1 MILNNETRRNEV
13 KLIQRKRINMKKW
26 DLNNASKT
34 IQFSAALLTA
44 FIGGGLFSLFRF
56 PIPWLLGPMAA
67 LLIASR
73 FKNVKLIWPVSM
85 RNTGLIIVG
94 YSIGISFTKSSLSDM
109 ISHLPSMLILTILI
123 VLVCACSA
131 FVMSKYSGIDY
142 PTSLTS
148 SIPGGLSQIVVF
160 AEEMKG
166 IDITTVTFFHVT
178 RVIMV
183 VFLVPL
189 LIISPLFAANRTN
202 DSSKI
207 MDNVIPEWSDLFPL
221 IFLFALICFLAARI
235 GKIFKLPAPYF
246 LGPVIVTAAI
256 GLLGLQGPPLPL
268 SLLDISQFMV
278 GGYIGL
284 LLKPEQLDNKRKTLL
299 LALMNGLIL
308 ICATMFFS
316 FLLTKYYD
324 LSAIT
329 GFLSLAPGGMD
340 QMGIIAQEVNAD
352 VSTVTSYQLFRMAFI
367 YAAVPPLLKL
377 VLKLSLRKKDKNSN
391 VKLNVK

>member
-1 MILNNETRRNEV
+1 
-13 KLIQRKRINMKKW
+13 MKKW
-26 DLNNASKT
+26 DLNNVSRG
-34 IQFSAALLTA
+34 IQLLAALVTA
-44 FIGGGLFSLFRF
+44 FIGGGLFSLIRL

-73 FKNVKLIWPVSM
+73 FKNVKLIWPVSI

-94 YSIGISFTKSSLSDM
+94 YSIGISFTKSSFSDM
-109 ISHLPSMLILTILI
+109 ISHLPSMLILTTLI
-123 VLVCACSA
+123 VLVCVCSA
-131 FVMSKYSGIDY
+131 FVMSKLTGIDY

-183 VFLVPL
+183 VFLVPF
-189 LIISPLFAANRTN
+189 LISSPLFASESTN
-202 DSSKI
+202 GSTRI
-207 MDNVIPEWSDLFPL
+207 MDNVIPQWSELFPL

-235 GKIFKLPAPYF
+235 GKIIKFPAPYF

-256 GLLGLQGPPLPL
+256 SLFGLQGPPLPP

-284 LLKPEQLDNKRKTLL
+284 LLKPEQLDNKKKTIL

-316 FLLTKYYD
+316 FLLTQYYD
-324 LSAIT
+324 LSSIT

-340 QMGIIAQEVNAD
+340 QMGIISHEVNAD
-352 VSTVTSYQLFRMAFI
+352 VSTVTSYQLFRLAFI
-367 YAAVPPLLKL
+367 YIAVPPLLRL

-391 VKLNVK
+391 SVKLNVK

>member
-1 MILNNETRRNEV
+1 
-13 KLIQRKRINMKKW
+13 MKKW

-44 FIGGGLFSLFRF
+44 FIGGGLFSLIRF

-109 ISHLPSMLILTILI
+109 ISHLPSMLILTALI

-160 AEEMKG
+160 AEEMKS

-256 GLLGLQGPPLPL
+256 GLLGLQGPPLPP

-299 LALMNGLIL
+299 FALMNGLIL
-308 ICATMFFS
+308 ICTTMFFS
-316 FLLTKYYD
+316 FLLTQYYD
-324 LSAIT
+324 LSTIT
-329 GFLSLAPGGMD
+329 SFLSLAPGGMD

-367 YAAVPPLLKL
+367 YAVVPPLLKL

>member
-1 MILNNETRRNEV
+1 
-13 KLIQRKRINMKKW
+13 MKKW

-44 FIGGGLFSLFRF
+44 FIGGGLFSLIRF

-73 FKNVKLIWPVSM
+73 FKNVKLIWPVSV

-109 ISHLPSMLILTILI
+109 ISHLPSMLILTTLI

-160 AEEMKG
+160 AEDMKG

-189 LIISPLFAANRTN
+189 LIISPIFAANSTN

-207 MDNVIPEWSDLFPL
+207 TDNVIPEWSGLFPL

-246 LGPVIVTAAI
+246 LGPVIVAAAI
-256 GLLGLQGPPLPL
+256 GLLGLQGPPLPPT
-268 SLLDISQFMV
+268 LLDISQFMV

-284 LLKPEQLDNKRKTLL
+284 LLKPEQLNNKRKTLL

-308 ICATMFFS
+308 ISATMFFS
-316 FLLTKYYD
+316 FLLTQYYD
-324 LSAIT
+324 LSTIT

-377 VLKLSLRKKDKNSN
+377 VLKISLRRKDKNSN

>member
-1 MILNNETRRNEV
+1 
-13 KLIQRKRINMKKW
+13 MKKW

-44 FIGGGLFSLFRF
+44 FIGGGLFSLIRF

-109 ISHLPSMLILTILI
+109 ISHLPSMLILTALI

-131 FVMSKYSGIDY
+131 FVMSKYCDIDY

-324 LSAIT
+324 LSTIT
-329 GFLSLAPGGMD
+329 SFLSLAPGGMD

>member
-1 MILNNETRRNEV
+1 
-13 KLIQRKRINMKKW
+13 MKKW
-26 DLNNASKT
+26 NLNNASKT

-44 FIGGGLFSLFRF
+44 FIGGGLFSLIRF

-109 ISHLPSMLILTILI
+109 ISHLPSMLILTTLI

-160 AEEMKG
+160 AEDMKG

-189 LIISPLFAANRTN
+189 LIISPIFAANSTN

-207 MDNVIPEWSDLFPL
+207 TDNVIPEWSGLFPL

-246 LGPVIVTAAI
+246 LGPVIVAAAI
-256 GLLGLQGPPLPL
+256 GLLGLQGPPLPPT
-268 SLLDISQFMV
+268 LLDISQYMV

-284 LLKPEQLDNKRKTLL
+284 LLKPEQLNNKRKTLL

-308 ICATMFFS
+308 ISATMFFS
-316 FLLTKYYD
+316 ILLTQYYD
-324 LSAIT
+324 LSTIT

-377 VLKLSLRKKDKNSN
+377 VLKISLRRKDKNSN

>member
-1 MILNNETRRNEV
+1 
-13 KLIQRKRINMKKW
+13 MKKW
-26 DLNNASKT
+26 DLNNASKI

-44 FIGGGLFSLFRF
+44 FIGGGLFSIIRF

-67 LLIASR
+67 LLVASR

-94 YSIGISFTKSSLSDM
+94 YSIGISFTKSSLLDM

-123 VLVCACSA
+123 ILVCACSA
-131 FVMSKYSGIDY
+131 FVMSKYSSIDY

-189 LIISPLFAANRTN
+189 LIISPIFAANRTN

-235 GKIFKLPAPYF
+235 GRIFKLPAPYF

-299 LALMNGLIL
+299 LALMNGLTL

-316 FLLTKYYD
+316 FLLTQYYD
-324 LSAIT
+324 LSPIT
-329 GFLSLAPGGMD
+329 SFLSLAPGGMD

>member
-1 MILNNETRRNEV
+1 
-13 KLIQRKRINMKKW
+13 MKKW

-34 IQFSAALLTA
+34 TQFSAALLTA
-44 FIGGGLFSLFRF
+44 FIGGGLFTLIRL

-73 FKNVKLIWPVSM
+73 FKNVNLIWPVSM

-109 ISHLPSMLILTILI
+109 ISHLPSMLILTTLI
-123 VLVCACSA
+123 VLVCVCSA
-131 FVMSKYSGIDY
+131 FVMSKYSSIDY

-189 LIISPLFAANRTN
+189 LIFSPIFAAKSTN
-202 DSSKI
+202 GSSKI
-207 MDNVIPEWSDLFPL
+207 MDNLIPEWSDLFPL

-246 LGPVIVTAAI
+246 LGPVIVAAAI
-256 GLLGLQGPPLPL
+256 GLLGLQGPPLPP

-299 LALMNGLIL
+299 LALLNGLIL

-316 FLLTKYYD
+316 FLLTHYYD
-324 LSAIT
+324 LSTIT

-367 YAAVPPLLKL
+367 YAAVPPLLRM

>member
-1 MILNNETRRNEV
+1 
-13 KLIQRKRINMKKW
+13 MKKW

-44 FIGGGLFSLFRF
+44 FIGGSLFSLIRF

-73 FKNVKLIWPVSM
+73 FKNVKFIWPVSM

-109 ISHLPSMLILTILI
+109 ISHLPSMLILTTLI

-131 FVMSKYSGIDY
+131 FVMSKYSGIDF

-189 LIISPLFAANRTN
+189 LIISPIFAANSTN
-202 DSSKI
+202 GSSKI
-207 MDNVIPEWSDLFPL
+207 MDNVIPDWSDLFPL
-221 IFLFALICFLAARI
+221 IFLFALICFLGARI

-246 LGPVIVTAAI
+246 LGPVIVSAAI
-256 GLLGLQGPPLPL
+256 GLLGLQGPPLHPT
-268 SLLDISQFMV
+268 LLDISQFMV

-299 LALMNGLIL
+299 FALMNGLIL
-308 ICATMFFS
+308 ILATMFFS
-316 FLLTKYYD
+316 FLLTQYYD
-324 LSAIT
+324 LSTIT

-377 VLKLSLRKKDKNSN
+377 VLKLSLRKKNKNSH

>member
-1 MILNNETRRNEV
+1 
-13 KLIQRKRINMKKW
+13 MKKW
-26 DLNNASKT
+26 DLNNVSKT

-44 FIGGGLFSLFRF
+44 FIGGSLFSLIGL

-109 ISHLPSMLILTILI
+109 ISHLPSMLILTTLI
-123 VLVCACSA
+123 VLVCVCSA
-131 FVMSKYSGIDY
+131 FVMSKYSGVDY

-166 IDITTVTFFHVT
+166 IDITTVTFFHVI

-189 LIISPLFAANRTN
+189 LIFSPIFAAKSTN

-246 LGPVIVTAAI
+246 LGPVIAVAAV
-256 GLLGLQGPPLPL
+256 GLLGLQGPPLPP

-308 ICATMFFS
+308 ICATIFFS

-324 LSAIT
+324 LSTIT

-367 YAAVPPLLKL
+367 YAAVPPLLRL
-377 VLKLSLRKKDKNSN
+377 VLKLSLRKKDKKSN
-391 VKLNVK
+391 VKTKC

>member
-1 MILNNETRRNEV
+1 
-13 KLIQRKRINMKKW
+13 MKKW

-94 YSIGISFTKSSLSDM
+94 YSIGISFTKSSLSDL
-109 ISHLPSMLILTILI
+109 ISHLPSMLILTTLI

-160 AEEMKG
+160 AEEMKI

-256 GLLGLQGPPLPL
+256 GLLGLQGPPLPP

-299 LALMNGLIL
+299 FALMNGLIL

-316 FLLTKYYD
+316 FLLTQYYD
-324 LSAIT
+324 LSTIT

-367 YAAVPPLLKL
+367 YAAVPPLLRL

-391 VKLNVK
+391 VKTKC

>member
-1 MILNNETRRNEV
+1 
-13 KLIQRKRINMKKW
+13 MKKW

-44 FIGGGLFSLFRF
+44 FIGGGLFSLIRF

-109 ISHLPSMLILTILI
+109 ISHLPSMLILTTLI

-189 LIISPLFAANRTN
+189 LIISPIFAANSTN
-202 DSSKI
+202 DSSKLT
-207 MDNVIPEWSDLFPL
+207 DNVIQEWSDLFPL

-246 LGPVIVTAAI
+246 LGPVIVAAAI
-256 GLLGLQGPPLPL
+256 GLLGLQGPPLPP

-284 LLKPEQLDNKRKTLL
+284 LLKPEQLNNKRKTLL

-316 FLLTKYYD
+316 FLLTQYYD
-324 LSAIT
+324 LSTIT

-352 VSTVTSYQLFRMAFI
+352 VSTVTSYQIFRMAFI

-377 VLKLSLRKKDKNSN
+377 VLKISLRKKDKNSN

>member
-1 MILNNETRRNEV
+1 
-13 KLIQRKRINMKKW
+13 MKKW

-44 FIGGGLFSLFRF
+44 FIGGGLFSLIRF

-109 ISHLPSMLILTILI
+109 ISHLPSMLILTVLI

-183 VFLVPL
+183 VFLVPI

-256 GLLGLQGPPLPL
+256 GLLGLQGPPLPP

-299 LALMNGLIL
+299 FALMNGLIL

-316 FLLTKYYD
+316 FLLTQYYD
-324 LSAIT
+324 LSTIT

-340 QMGIIAQEVNAD
+340 QMGIIAQEVNAN

-367 YAAVPPLLKL
+367 YAAVPPLLRL
-377 VLKLSLRKKDKNSN
+377 VLKLSLRKKDKNNN
-391 VKLNVK
+391 VKTKC

>member
-1 MILNNETRRNEV
+1 
-13 KLIQRKRINMKKW
+13 MKKW

-44 FIGGGLFSLFRF
+44 FIGGGLFSLIRF

-109 ISHLPSMLILTILI
+109 ISHLPSMLILTTLI

-189 LIISPLFAANRTN
+189 LIISPIFAANSTN
-202 DSSKI
+202 DSSKLT
-207 MDNVIPEWSDLFPL
+207 DNVIQEWSDLFPL

-246 LGPVIVTAAI
+246 LGPVIVAAAI
-256 GLLGLQGPPLPL
+256 GLLGLQGPPLPP

-284 LLKPEQLDNKRKTLL
+284 LLKPEQLNNKRKTLL

-316 FLLTKYYD
+316 FLLTQYYD
-324 LSAIT
+324 LSTIT

-377 VLKLSLRKKDKNSN
+377 VLKISLRKKDKNSN

>member
-1 MILNNETRRNEV
+1 
-13 KLIQRKRINMKKW
+13 MKKW
-26 DLNNASKT
+26 ELNKASKT
-34 IQFSAALLTA
+34 IQFSVAIVTA
-44 FIGGGLFSLFRF
+44 FIGGGLFSLMRL

-73 FKNVKLIWPVSM
+73 FKNIKLIWPVSI

-109 ISHLPSMLILTILI
+109 ISHLPSMLILTALI
-123 VLVCACSA
+123 VLVCVCSA
-131 FVMSKYSGIDY
+131 FVLSKCSGIDY

-160 AEEMKG
+160 AEEMKE

-189 LIISPLFAANRTN
+189 LISSPIFATKNTHDYSGIIKSA
-202 DSSKI
+202 
-207 MDNVIPEWSDLFPL
+207 IPEWNDLFPL

-235 GKIFKLPAPYF
+235 GKIIKLPAPYF
-246 LGPVIVTAAI
+246 LGPVIVSAAI
-256 GLLGLQGPPLPL
+256 GLFGLQGPSLPP

-284 LLKPEQLDNKRKTLL
+284 LLKPEQLDNKRKTIL

-308 ICATMFFS
+308 IGATMFFS
-316 FLLTKYYD
+316 FLLTQYYD
-324 LSAIT
+324 LAAIT

-340 QMGIIAQEVNAD
+340 QMGIVAQEVNAD

-367 YAAVPPLLKL
+367 YISVPPLLRL
-377 VLKLSLRKKDKNSN
+377 VLKISSRKKEGPLLKDTEK
-391 VKLNVK
+391 V

>member
-1 MILNNETRRNEV
+1 
-13 KLIQRKRINMKKW
+13 MKKW

-109 ISHLPSMLILTILI
+109 ISHLPSMLILTALI

-160 AEEMKG
+160 AEEMKS

-235 GKIFKLPAPYF
+235 GKIIKLPAPYF

-284 LLKPEQLDNKRKTLL
+284 LLKPEQLDNKRKTLS

>member
-1 MILNNETRRNEV
+1 
-13 KLIQRKRINMKKW
+13 MKKW

-44 FIGGGLFSLFRF
+44 CIGGGLFSLIRF

-73 FKNVKLIWPVSM
+73 FKNVKLIWPVSI

-94 YSIGISFTKSSLSDM
+94 YSIGISFTKSSLLDM
-109 ISHLPSMLILTILI
+109 ISHLPSMLILTTLI

-189 LIISPLFAANRTN
+189 LIISPIFAANRTN

-207 MDNVIPEWSDLFPL
+207 MDNVTPEWSDLFPL
-221 IFLFALICFLAARI
+221 IFLLALICFLAARI

-316 FLLTKYYD
+316 FLLTQYYD
-324 LSAIT
+324 LSPIT

-377 VLKLSLRKKDKNSN
+377 VLKLSIRKKDKNRN

>member
-1 MILNNETRRNEV
+1 
-13 KLIQRKRINMKKW
+13 MKKW
-26 DLNNASKT
+26 DLNDASKT

-44 FIGGGLFSLFRF
+44 FIGGSLFSLIRL

-109 ISHLPSMLILTILI
+109 ISHLPSMLILTALI

-189 LIISPLFAANRTN
+189 LIISPLFVANRTN

-246 LGPVIVTAAI
+246 LGPVIAVAAV
-256 GLLGLQGPPLPL
+256 GLFGLQGPPLPPL
-268 SLLDISQFMV
+268 LLDISQFMV

-284 LLKPEQLDNKRKTLL
+284 LLKPEQLDNKRKNLFF
-299 LALMNGLIL
+299 ALMNGLIL

-316 FLLTKYYD
+316 FLLTQYYD
-324 LSAIT
+324 LSTIT

-367 YAAVPPLLKL
+367 YAAVPPLLRL
-377 VLKLSLRKKDKNSN
+377 VLKLSLRKKDKNNN
-391 VKLNVK
+391 VKTKC

>member
-1 MILNNETRRNEV
+1 
-13 KLIQRKRINMKKW
+13 MKKW

-44 FIGGGLFSLFRF
+44 FIGGGLFSLIRF

-109 ISHLPSMLILTILI
+109 ISHLPSMLILTTLI

-131 FVMSKYSGIDY
+131 FVMSKYSSVDY

-160 AEEMKG
+160 AEDMKG

-189 LIISPLFAANRTN
+189 LIISPIFAANSTN

-207 MDNVIPEWSDLFPL
+207 TDNVIPEWSGLFPL

-246 LGPVIVTAAI
+246 LGPVIVAAAI
-256 GLLGLQGPPLPL
+256 GLLGLQGPPLPPT
-268 SLLDISQFMV
+268 LLDISQFMV

-284 LLKPEQLDNKRKTLL
+284 LLKPEQLNNKRKTLL

-308 ICATMFFS
+308 ISATMFFS
-316 FLLTKYYD
+316 FLLTQYYD
-324 LSAIT
+324 LSTIT

-377 VLKLSLRKKDKNSN
+377 VLKISLRRKDKNSN

>member
-1 MILNNETRRNEV
+1 
-13 KLIQRKRINMKKW
+13 MKKW

-44 FIGGGLFSLFRF
+44 FIGGGLFSLIRL
-56 PIPWLLGPMAA
+56 PIPWLLGSMAA

-109 ISHLPSMLILTILI
+109 ISHLPSMLILTTLI
-123 VLVCACSA
+123 VLVCVCSA

-166 IDITTVTFFHVT
+166 IDITLVTFFHVT

-189 LIISPLFAANRTN
+189 
-202 DSSKI
+202 
-207 MDNVIPEWSDLFPL
+207 
-221 IFLFALICFLAARI
+221 
-235 GKIFKLPAPYF
+235 
-246 LGPVIVTAAI
+246 
-256 GLLGLQGPPLPL
+256 
-268 SLLDISQFMV
+268 
-278 GGYIGL
+278 
-284 LLKPEQLDNKRKTLL
+284 
-299 LALMNGLIL
+299 
-308 ICATMFFS
+308 
-316 FLLTKYYD
+316 
-324 LSAIT
+324 
-329 GFLSLAPGGMD
+329 
-340 QMGIIAQEVNAD
+340 
-352 VSTVTSYQLFRMAFI
+352 
-367 YAAVPPLLKL
+367 
-377 VLKLSLRKKDKNSN
+377 
-391 VKLNVK
+391 

>member
-1 MILNNETRRNEV
+1 
-13 KLIQRKRINMKKW
+13 MKKW

-44 FIGGGLFSLFRF
+44 FIGGGLFSLIRF

-109 ISHLPSMLILTILI
+109 ISHLPSMLILTTLI

-189 LIISPLFAANRTN
+189 LIISPIFAANSTN
-202 DSSKI
+202 GSSKI

-246 LGPVIVTAAI
+246 LGPVIVAAAI
-256 GLLGLQGPPLPL
+256 GLIGLQGPPLPP

-316 FLLTKYYD
+316 FLLTQYYD
-324 LSAIT
+324 LSTIT

>member
-1 MILNNETRRNEV
+1 
-13 KLIQRKRINMKKW
+13 MKKW

>member
-1 MILNNETRRNEV
+1 
-13 KLIQRKRINMKKW
+13 MKKW

-44 FIGGGLFSLFRF
+44 FIGGGLFSLIRF

-109 ISHLPSMLILTILI
+109 ISHLPSMLILTTLI

-131 FVMSKYSGIDY
+131 FVMSKYSSIDY

-160 AEEMKG
+160 AEDMKG

-189 LIISPLFAANRTN
+189 LIISPIFAANSTN

-207 MDNVIPEWSDLFPL
+207 TDNVIPEWSGLFPL

-246 LGPVIVTAAI
+246 LGPVIVAAAI
-256 GLLGLQGPPLPL
+256 GLLGLQGPPLPPT
-268 SLLDISQFMV
+268 LLDISQFMV

-284 LLKPEQLDNKRKTLL
+284 LLKPEQLNNKRKTLL

-308 ICATMFFS
+308 ISATMFFS
-316 FLLTKYYD
+316 FLLTQYYD
-324 LSAIT
+324 LSTIT

-377 VLKLSLRKKDKNSN
+377 VLKISLRRKDKNSN

>member
-1 MILNNETRRNEV
+1 
-13 KLIQRKRINMKKW
+13 MKKW

-44 FIGGGLFSLFRF
+44 FIGGGLFSLIRF

-94 YSIGISFTKSSLSDM
+94 YSIGISFTTSSLSDM
-109 ISHLPSMLILTILI
+109 ISHLPSMLILTPLI
-123 VLVCACSA
+123 VLVCAGSA

-160 AEEMKG
+160 AEEMKS

>member
-1 MILNNETRRNEV
+1 
-13 KLIQRKRINMKKW
+13 MKKW

-44 FIGGGLFSLFRF
+44 FIGGSLFSLIRF

-94 YSIGISFTKSSLSDM
+94 YSIGISFTTSSLSDM
-109 ISHLPSMLILTILI
+109 ISHLPSMLILTALI
-123 VLVCACSA
+123 VLVCAGSA

-160 AEEMKG
+160 AEEMKS

-235 GKIFKLPAPYF
+235 GRIFKLPAPYF

>member
-1 MILNNETRRNEV
+1 
-13 KLIQRKRINMKKW
+13 MKKW

-34 IQFSAALLTA
+34 TQFSAALLTA
-44 FIGGGLFSLFRF
+44 FIGGGLFTLIRL

-73 FKNVKLIWPVSM
+73 FKNVNLIWPVSM

-109 ISHLPSMLILTILI
+109 ISHLPSMLILTTLI
-123 VLVCACSA
+123 VLVCVCSA

-189 LIISPLFAANRTN
+189 LIFSPIFAAKSTN
-202 DSSKI
+202 GSSKI

-246 LGPVIVTAAI
+246 LGPVIVAAAI
-256 GLLGLQGPPLPL
+256 GLLGLQGPPLPP

-299 LALMNGLIL
+299 LALLNGLIL

-316 FLLTKYYD
+316 FLLTYYYD
-324 LSAIT
+324 LSTIT

-367 YAAVPPLLKL
+367 YAAVPPLLRM

>member
-1 MILNNETRRNEV
+1 
-13 KLIQRKRINMKKW
+13 MKKW
-26 DLNNASKT
+26 DLNHASQT
-34 IQFSAALLTA
+34 LQFSVALLTA
-44 FIGGGLFSLFRF
+44 FIGGGLFTLIRL

-109 ISHLPSMLILTILI
+109 ISHLPSMLIFTTLI
-123 VLVCACSA
+123 VLVCVCSA
-131 FVMSKYSGIDY
+131 FVMSKYSGIDF

-166 IDITTVTFFHVT
+166 IEITTVTFFHVT

-189 LIISPLFAANRTN
+189 LIFSPIFAAKSTN

-207 MDNVIPEWSDLFPL
+207 TDNVIPELSDLFPL
-221 IFLFALICFLAARI
+221 IFLFALNCFLAARI
-235 GKIFKLPAPYF
+235 GKIFKLPTPYF
-246 LGPVIVTAAI
+246 LGPVIVAAAI
-256 GLLGLQGPPLPL
+256 GLFGLQGPPLPP

-299 LALMNGLIL
+299 LALLNGLIL

-316 FLLTKYYD
+316 FLLTQYYD
-324 LSAIT
+324 LSTIT

-367 YAAVPPLLKL
+367 YVAVPPLLRL

-391 VKLNVK
+391 VKLNDK

>member
-1 MILNNETRRNEV
+1 
-13 KLIQRKRINMKKW
+13 MKKW
-26 DLNNASKT
+26 DLNNASKS

-44 FIGGGLFSLFRF
+44 FIGGSLFSLIRF

-109 ISHLPSMLILTILI
+109 ISHLPSMLILTTLI

-131 FVMSKYSGIDY
+131 FVMSKYSGIDF

-189 LIISPLFAANRTN
+189 LIISPIFAANSTN
-202 DSSKI
+202 GSSKI

-221 IFLFALICFLAARI
+221 IFLFALICFLGARI

-246 LGPVIVTAAI
+246 LGPVIVSAAI
-256 GLLGLQGPPLPL
+256 GLLGLQGPPLHPTI
-268 SLLDISQFMV
+268 LDISQFMV

-299 LALMNGLIL
+299 FALMNGLIL
-308 ICATMFFS
+308 ILATMFFS
-316 FLLTKYYD
+316 FLLTQYYD
-324 LSAIT
+324 LSTIT

-377 VLKLSLRKKDKNSN
+377 VLKLSLRKKNKNSH

>member
-1 MILNNETRRNEV
+1 
-13 KLIQRKRINMKKW
+13 MKKW
-26 DLNNASKT
+26 DLNRVSRG
-34 IQFSAALLTA
+34 IQLLAAIVTA
-44 FIGGGLFSLFRF
+44 FIGGGLFSLIRL

-67 LLIASR
+67 LLITSR
-73 FKNVKLIWPVSM
+73 FKNVKLIWPVSI

-94 YSIGISFTKSSLSDM
+94 YSIGISFTKSSFSDM

-123 VLVCACSA
+123 VLVCVCSA
-131 FVMSKYSGIDY
+131 FVMSKLTGIDY

-183 VFLVPL
+183 VFLVPF
-189 LIISPLFAANRTN
+189 LISSPLFASESTN
-202 DSSKI
+202 GSSRI
-207 MDNVIPEWSDLFPL
+207 MDNVIPQWSELFPL

-235 GKIFKLPAPYF
+235 GKIIKLPAPYF

-256 GLLGLQGPPLPL
+256 SLFGLQGPPLPP

-278 GGYIGL
+278 AGYIGL
-284 LLKPEQLDNKRKTLL
+284 LLKPEQLENKKKTIL

-316 FLLTKYYD
+316 FLLTQYYD
-324 LSAIT
+324 LSSIT

-340 QMGIIAQEVNAD
+340 QMGIIAHEVNAD
-352 VSTVTSYQLFRMAFI
+352 VSTVTSYQLFRLAFI
-367 YAAVPPLLKL
+367 YIAVPPLLRL
-377 VLKLSLRKKDKNSN
+377 VLKLSLRKKD
-391 VKLNVK
+391 

>member
-1 MILNNETRRNEV
+1 
-13 KLIQRKRINMKKW
+13 MKKW
-26 DLNNASKT
+26 DLNDASKT
-34 IQFSAALLTA
+34 IQFSAALITA

-94 YSIGISFTKSSLSDM
+94 YSIGISFTTSSLSDM
-109 ISHLPSMLILTILI
+109 ISHLPSMLILTALI
-123 VLVCACSA
+123 VLVCAGSA

-160 AEEMKG
+160 AEEMKS

>member
-1 MILNNETRRNEV
+1 
-13 KLIQRKRINMKKW
+13 MKKW

-44 FIGGGLFSLFRF
+44 FIGGGLFSLIRF

-109 ISHLPSMLILTILI
+109 ISHLPSMLILTTLI

-160 AEEMKG
+160 AEDMKG

-189 LIISPLFAANRTN
+189 LIISPIFAANSTN

-207 MDNVIPEWSDLFPL
+207 TDNVIPEWSGLFPL

-246 LGPVIVTAAI
+246 LGPVIVAAAI
-256 GLLGLQGPPLPL
+256 GLLGLQGPPLPPT
-268 SLLDISQFMV
+268 LLDISQFMV

-284 LLKPEQLDNKRKTLL
+284 LLKPEQLNNKRKTLL

-308 ICATMFFS
+308 ISATMFFS
-316 FLLTKYYD
+316 FLLTQYYD
-324 LSAIT
+324 LSTIT

-377 VLKLSLRKKDKNSN
+377 VLKISLRRKDKNSN
-391 VKLNVK
+391 VRLNVK

>member
-1 MILNNETRRNEV
+1 
-13 KLIQRKRINMKKW
+13 MKKW

-34 IQFSAALLTA
+34 IQISVALLTA
-44 FIGGGLFSLFRF
+44 FIGGCLFSLIRF

-73 FKNVKLIWPVSM
+73 FKNVKLVWPVSM

-94 YSIGISFTKSSLSDM
+94 YSIGTSFTKSSLSDM

-189 LIISPLFAANRTN
+189 LIISPIFASNRTY

-207 MDNVIPEWSDLFPL
+207 IDNAISEWSDLFPL
-221 IFLFALICFLAARI
+221 LFPFALICFLVARI

-246 LGPVIVTAAI
+246 LGPVIVTAAT
-256 GLLGLQGPPLPL
+256 GLLGLQGPPLPP
-268 SLLDISQFMV
+268 SLLDISQFLV

-284 LLKPEQLDNKRKTLL
+284 LLKPEQIDNKRKTLL
-299 LALMNGLIL
+299 LALINGLIL

-316 FLLTKYYD
+316 FLLTQYYD
-324 LSAIT
+324 LSHIT
-329 GFLSLAPGGMD
+329 FFLSLAPGGMD

-377 VLKLSLRKKDKNSN
+377 VLKLSLRKKDKNI
-391 VKLNVK
+391 KLNVK

>member
-1 MILNNETRRNEV
+1 
-13 KLIQRKRINMKKW
+13 MKKW

-44 FIGGGLFSLFRF
+44 FIGGGLFSLIRF

-131 FVMSKYSGIDY
+131 FVMSKYSGIDF

-189 LIISPLFAANRTN
+189 LIISPIFAAKSTN

-246 LGPVIVTAAI
+246 LGPVIVAAAI
-256 GLLGLQGPPLPL
+256 GLLGLQGPPLPP

-284 LLKPEQLDNKRKTLL
+284 LLKPEQLNNKRKTLL

-316 FLLTKYYD
+316 FLLTQYYD
-324 LSAIT
+324 LSTIT

-377 VLKLSLRKKDKNSN
+377 VLKLSLRKNDKNSN

>member
-1 MILNNETRRNEV
+1 
-13 KLIQRKRINMKKW
+13 MKKW

-221 IFLFALICFLAARI
+221 IFLFALICFLAARV

-352 VSTVTSYQLFRMAFI
+352 VSAVTSYQLFRMAFI

>member
-1 MILNNETRRNEV
+1 
-13 KLIQRKRINMKKW
+13 MKKW
-26 DLNNASKT
+26 NLNNASKT

-44 FIGGGLFSLFRF
+44 FIGGGLFSLIRF

-109 ISHLPSMLILTILI
+109 ISHLPSMLILTALI
-123 VLVCACSA
+123 VLVCVCTA

-189 LIISPLFAANRTN
+189 LIISPIFAANSTN

-207 MDNVIPEWSDLFPL
+207 MDNVIPEWSVLFPL

-246 LGPVIVTAAI
+246 LGPVIAVAAV
-256 GLLGLQGPPLPL
+256 GLFGLQGPPLPP

-284 LLKPEQLDNKRKTLL
+284 LLKPEQLDNKRKTLFF
-299 LALMNGLIL
+299 ALMNGLIL

-316 FLLTKYYD
+316 FLLTQYYD
-324 LSAIT
+324 LSTIT

-367 YAAVPPLLKL
+367 YAAVPPLLRL
-377 VLKLSLRKKDKNSN
+377 VLKLSLRKKDKNNN
-391 VKLNVK
+391 VKTKC